1 MFRSLYMAILAFFL
15 WVQDGQDNNT
25 SKTGEKGDLW
35 SEKWST
41 NVLKRHLANILT
53 AVEELGLPSESEEDI
68 HVQMKLSGQAVKE
81 IQAFLNGEE
90 ECPATNILDKALG
103 QNLLKAE
110 RHDFWNRNFIVII
123 AVILILAVHWR
134 VSWFKIIVNL
144 IGIIFISSI
153 MWNWIY
159 LYQTA
164 QADRQYRNSKTNI
177 EKCLGLK
184 DLDWTDYMN
193 GIGRWLT
200 LQEDPCK
207 EYFRALVDLIWLV
220 PPAKALTHTITAV
233 FTDPLKQLGQGINDF
248 LTALLKDLPFVHVCI
263 VTLLFAVL
271 IYVGVPQ
278 LIRHG
283 SLALQEYWQR
293 PHPLT
298 VECPQ
303 RDQVAAA
310 KENELTGQHDPIQH

>member
-193 GIGRWLT
+193 GSHSHHYSCVYRPTEATWSRNQRFSHRLAEGSAFCPRLHCYAPICCL
-200 LQEDPCK
+200 
-207 EYFRALVDLIWLV
+207 DLCRCSTTHSTRQPGLAGIL
-220 PPAKALTHTITAV
+220 AKAT
-233 FTDPLKQLGQGINDF
+233 
-248 LTALLKDLPFVHVCI
+248 
-263 VTLLFAVL
+263 
-271 IYVGVPQ
+271 
-278 LIRHG
+278 
-283 SLALQEYWQR
+283 S
-293 PHPLT
+293 PHCRMSST
-298 VECPQ
+298 
-303 RDQVAAA
+303 
-310 KENELTGQHDPIQH
+310 